1 MQFDDVKVNPPK
13 TRCTFRLSPI
23 HVAYANTLRRIIM
36 TGVETIGFRAEM
48 TSKGTTTDVAVKS
61 NDTPMTNEMLAHRI
75 GLLPI
80 HVKNPIDFE
89 SDKYTFTLSVAAE
102 ADKIRYVTCA
112 DFKVTKE
119 RGEGLD
125 PDELD
130 PLEFFKPHP
139 ITKETC
145 LIATL
150 PPGTAKIELT
160 AKPSKGTGREHARFQ
175 PTSLCAYTYTKD
187 TDEEKIKAHF
197 DSWLREAKKIEDLTA
212 ESDKPKYDMYM
223 REFNTME
230 AARVFVTDEVG
241 NPNSF
246 DFSLESVGVLDV
258 PTIVA
263 RACDIGIA
271 MVGKYVSL
279 GSTTDPKA
287 FPDDLEIVPTRSRII
302 GAFDFLLKGHD
313 HTLGNLLQTWLSEH
327 NMSAPTIT
335 PSVASVASVAS
346 VVPSAAIVTANAA
359 TATTTAVPAATA
371 ATSAA
376 VEEEVATTATTA
388 QSGGAA
394 ASNLVPITYVGYE
407 IPHPLR
413 DEMVLRIAVES
424 GKQMDAQMAFA
435 QACTGCSDIF
445 KDMRNAWNRV
455 VNPGLAAA
463 AATLKSAVQSAT
475 LKRKPVAKAATT
487 TSVAPVAN
495 IEAIRSALKSA
506 AAPAAAAAA
515 PTTEP
520 PKATVNLE
528 AARSALAAAAA
539 PAPAAAAATT
549 TKSAVLRRKK

>member
-48 TSKGTTTDVAVKS
+48 TSKGTTTDVAVKT

-187 TDEEKIKAHF
+187 TDEEKIKTHF

-230 AARVFVTDEVG
+230 AARVFVTDEAG

-327 NMSAPTIT
+327 NMSAPMIT
-335 PSVASVASVAS
+335 PAVAS

-359 TATTTAVPAATA
+359 TATAVPAATS
-371 ATSAA
+371 AT
-376 VEEEVATTATTA
+376 VEEEAATTAITA

-455 VNPGLAAA
+455 VKPGLAAA

-487 TSVAPVAN
+487 ATTATTASVTPVAN

-506 AAPAAAAAA
+506 AAPAPPAA

-539 PAPAAAAATT
+539 PAPPAAAATT

>member
-1 MQFDDVKVNPPK
+1 
-13 TRCTFRLSPI
+13 
-23 HVAYANTLRRIIM
+23 M

-48 TSKGTTTDVAVKS
+48 TSKGTTTDVAVKI

-80 HVKNPIDFE
+80 HVKNPIEFE
-89 SDKYTFTLSVAAE
+89 AEKYTFTLAVAAN
-102 ADKIRYVTCA
+102 ADTIRNVTCA
-112 DFKVTKE
+112 DFKVTKD
-119 RGEGLD
+119 RGEGLE

-130 PLEFFKPHP
+130 PLEFFRPNP
-139 ITKETC
+139 ITKDTC

-150 PPGTAKIELT
+150 MPGAAKIELR

-197 DSWLREAKKIEDLTA
+197 DLWLREAKKIEELSE

-230 AARVFVTDEVG
+230 AARVFVTDEAG

-258 PTIVA
+258 PYIVG

-271 MVGKYVSL
+271 MVGKYTTL
-279 GSTTDPKA
+279 GTTTDPKA

-313 HTLGNLLQTWLSEH
+313 HTLGNLLQTWLSEN
-327 NMSAPTIT
+327 NMNAPSIIPTVPVTPVATGTPGAIT
-335 PSVASVASVAS
+335 S
-346 VVPSAAIVTANAA
+346 
-359 TATTTAVPAATA
+359 TTGVPAAA
-371 ATSAA
+371 VAA
-376 VEEEVATTATTA
+376 VAEPVTAVTAVTGATTATATAAASEEEEEAATTA
-388 QSGGAA
+388 QAGGARS
-394 ASNLVPITYVGYE
+394 SNLVPITYVGYE

-424 GKQMDAQMAFA
+424 GKQIDAQRAFA
-435 QACTGCSDIF
+435 QACSGCADIF
-445 KDMRNAWNRV
+445 KEMRNAWNRK
-455 VNPGLAAA
+455 VNPSLIAAEA
-463 AATLKSAVQSAT
+463 ALKSAVAGAT
-475 LKRKPVAKAATT
+475 LKRKPVAAPKAPAP
-487 TSVAPVAN
+487 APVEN

-506 AAPAAAAAA
+506 VAP
-515 PTTEP
+515 PLPSTEP
-520 PKATVNLE
+520 PKATVNIE
-528 AARSALAAAAA
+528 AVRSALAAAAA
-539 PAPAAAAATT
+539 PTTPAATAAP
-549 TKSAVLRRKK
+549 KSAVLRRKK

>member
-1 MQFDDVKVNPPK
+1 MQFDDIKVNPSK

-23 HVAYANTLRRIIM
+23 HVAYANTLRRIVM

-48 TSKGTTTDVAVKS
+48 TSKGTTTDVSVKT

-80 HVKNPIDFE
+80 HVKNPNDFE
-89 SDKYTFTLSVAAE
+89 SEKYTFTLAVSAE
-102 ADKIRYVTCA
+102 PDKIRQVTCA
-112 DFKVTKE
+112 DFKVTKD

-150 PPGTAKIELT
+150 MPGAAKIELT

-197 DSWLREAKKIEDLTA
+197 DEWLREAKKIEELSA

-230 AARVFVTDEVG
+230 AARVFVTDEAG

-246 DFSLESVGVLDV
+246 DFSLESVGVLDIPYV
-258 PTIVA
+258 VG

-271 MVGKYVSL
+271 MVGKYTNL
-279 GSTTDPKA
+279 GTVTDSKA
-287 FPDDLEIVPTRSRII
+287 FPDDLEIVPTRSRIV

-327 NMSAPTIT
+327 NMNAP
-335 PSVASVASVAS
+335 VL
-346 VVPSAAIVTANAA
+346 A
-359 TATTTAVPAATA
+359 TAAPVLATAAPGDAALGAATA
-371 ATSAA
+371 APGAA
-376 VEEEVATTATTA
+376 TAA
-388 QSGGAA
+388 PGGAA
-394 ASNLVPITYVGYE
+394 PGASASASASATAAPPSSLASATEEEEAAAQAGGARSSTLVPITYVGYE

-413 DEMVLRIAVES
+413 DEMVLRICVES
-424 GKQMDAQMAFA
+424 GKQMDAQKAFA
-435 QACTGCSDIF
+435 QACSGCADIF
-445 KDMRNAWNRV
+445 KEMRNAWNRK
-455 VNPGLAAA
+455 VNPG
-463 AATLKSAVQSAT
+463 AATAAGAT
-475 LKRKPVAKAATT
+475 LKRKPVAPAKAA
-487 TSVAPVAN
+487 SAPVEN

-506 AAPAAAAAA
+506 VAPAAAAAPA
-515 PTTEP
+515 P
-520 PKATVNLE
+520 NLE
-528 AARSALAAAAA
+528 AARSALAAAVA
-539 PAPAAAAATT
+539 PTAAATAAA
-549 TKSAVLRRKK
+549 KSAVLRRKK

>member
-1 MQFDDVKVNPPK
+1 MQFENVQVNSLK

-36 TGVETIGFRAEM
+36 TGVEMIGFRAEM
-48 TSKGTTTDVAVKS
+48 TSKGTTTDVSVKK

-80 HVKNPIDFE
+80 HVKNPIEFE
-89 SDKYTFTLSVAAE
+89 SEKYTFSLSVSAN
-102 ADKIRYVTCA
+102 ADTVRQVTCA
-112 DFKVTKE
+112 DFTVTKE
-119 RGEGLD
+119 RGEGLE
-125 PDELD
+125 PDVLD

-139 ITKETC
+139 ITKDTC

-150 PPGTAKIELT
+150 PPGAAKIELT
-160 AKPSKGTGREHARFQ
+160 ATPSKGTGREHARFQ

-197 DSWLREAKKIEDLTA
+197 DSWLREAKKIEGLSE

-230 AARVFVTDEVG
+230 AARVFVTDEAG

-246 DFSLESVGVLDV
+246 DFSLESIGVLDI
-258 PTIVA
+258 PYIVA

-279 GSTTDPKA
+279 GTTTDPKA
-287 FPDDLEIVPTRSRII
+287 FPEDLEIVPTRSRII

-327 NMSAPTIT
+327 NMSTAVTVPAAPVTT
-335 PSVASVASVAS
+335 VAGEPSVATVATV
-346 VVPSAAIVTANAA
+346 
-359 TATTTAVPAATA
+359 ATA
-371 ATSAA
+371 APGA
-376 VEEEVATTATTA
+376 EEEEGA
-388 QSGGAA
+388 QAGGAR
-394 ASNLVPITYVGYE
+394 SSGRIPITYVGYE

-435 QACTGCSDIF
+435 QACSGCADIF
-445 KDMRNAWNRV
+445 KEMRNAWNSI
-455 VNPGLAAA
+455 VNPGVVAAA
-463 AATLKSAVQSAT
+463 AALKSAVSSGT
-475 LKRKPVAKAATT
+475 LKRKPITKVATAATT
-487 TSVAPVAN
+487 AAAPVAN
-495 IEAIRSALKSA
+495 IETIRSALKSA
-506 AAPAAAAAA
+506 VAPVAPVAAA

-539 PAPAAAAATT
+539 PAPAPAPTA

>member
-1 MQFDDVKVNPPK
+1 MQFDDVQVNSLK

-48 TSKGTTTDVAVKS
+48 TSKGTTTDVAVKT

-80 HVKNPIDFE
+80 HVRNPIDFE
-89 SDKYTFTLSVAAE
+89 CEKYTFTLSVAAD
-102 ADKIRYVTCA
+102 ADKVRHVTCA
-112 DFKVTKE
+112 DFKVTKD
-119 RGEGLD
+119 RGEGLE

-130 PLEFFKPHP
+130 PFEFFKPHP

-150 PPGTAKIELT
+150 MPGAAKIELT

-187 TDEEKIKAHF
+187 TDEEKIQAHF
-197 DSWLREAKKIEDLTA
+197 EAWLREAKKVEGLTA

-230 AARVFVTDEVG
+230 AARVFVTDEAG

-246 DFSLESVGVLDV
+246 DFRLESVGVLDV
-258 PTIVA
+258 PAIVS

-271 MVGKYVSL
+271 MVGKYTTL
-279 GSTTDPKA
+279 GTTTDPKA
-287 FPDDLEIVPTRSRII
+287 FPDDLEIVPTRSRIL

-327 NMSAPTIT
+327 SMNALP
-335 PSVASVASVAS
+335 V
-346 VVPSAAIVTANAA
+346 AA
-359 TATTTAVPAATA
+359 TATAAA
-371 ATSAA
+371 APPSSLAA
-376 VEEEVATTATTA
+376 VEEEQAEQAGQA
-388 QSGGAA
+388 GGAR
-394 ASNLVPITYVGYE
+394 SSTLVPITYVGYE

-424 GKQMDAQMAFA
+424 GKQMDAQKAFA
-435 QACTGCSDIF
+435 QACSGCAAIF
-445 KDMRNAWNRV
+445 TDMRNAWNRV
-455 VNPGLAAA
+455 VNPSMVSAAA
-463 AATLKSAVQSAT
+463 ALKSAVTGAT
-475 LKRKPVAKAATT
+475 LKRKPIVKAA
-487 TSVAPVAN
+487 
-495 IEAIRSALKSA
+495 SA
-506 AAPAAAAAA
+506 
-515 PTTEP
+515 T
-520 PKATVNLE
+520 NLE
-528 AARSALAAAAA
+528 GARSALAAAV
-539 PAPAAAAATT
+539 APAAAAPSNLEGARSALVAAATPDAAAVAAAAAPAP
-549 TKSAVLRRKK
+549 KSAVLRRKK